1 MFRLSLT
8 NCFHLLTLFAPNR
21 PTHSHILQ
29 CTNCPEEVKQALRS
43 KTRSTKGAKEKWA
56 LSAEKKGL
64 FTAPKG
70 GRTKNKTGMFL
81 LTGAGN
87 VPAAASGQLKTIDS
101 PALPVAAGIP
111 PAPPAP
117 AATPGCL
124 SSCRADAGSPGLLA
138 FVDALSKG
146 TAKGDLLEDLVNS
159 PFAGANETAD
169 LRTSGT
175 LPGPALIGDDMD
187 IDNGIKT
194 NDFDVND
201 FDINHF
207 DDGTIHPPSSFP
219 STNDDGTISPED
231 QEFFNFALEVSTILS
246 APPPGPRPA
255 QVTPENCPA
264 SAGTFDLDMDLFD
277 VMM

>member
-1 MFRLSLT
+1 MSRTSL
-8 NCFHLLTLFAPNR
+8 
-21 PTHSHILQ
+21 
-29 CTNCPEEVKQALRS
+29 
-43 KTRSTKGAKEKWA
+43 KWA

-146 TAKGDLLEDLVNS
+146 TANGDLLEDLVGS
-159 PFAGANETAD
+159 AIKQALAEAEKASAD
-169 LRTSGT
+169 AMQGVTGGLG
-175 LPGPALIGDDMD
+175 LPG
-187 IDNGIKT
+187 
-194 NDFDVND
+194 
-201 FDINHF
+201 
-207 DDGTIHPPSSFP
+207 
-219 STNDDGTISPED
+219 
-231 QEFFNFALEVSTILS
+231 
-246 APPPGPRPA
+246 
-255 QVTPENCPA
+255 
-264 SAGTFDLDMDLFD
+264 
-277 VMM
+277 MM